1 MKLTEN
7 LDASQVSIWWPER
20 IALFQQNSID
30 VSSVNKIDSAGVA
43 FLVKWAQACQRDNQ
57 RLSIQGASPELVQLI
72 SLYGVSALF
81 DLVSLQ

>member
-1 MKLTEN
+1 MKLTGN
-7 LDASQVSIWWPER
+7 LDASQVSSWWPER
-20 IALFQQNSID
+20 IELFQQNSID

>member
-1 MKLTEN
+1 MTLTGN
-7 LDASQVSIWWPER
+7 LDAAQVSLRWPER
-20 IALFQQNSID
+20 SELFRQNLID
-30 VSSVNKIDSAGVA
+30 VSAVNKIDSAGVA

-57 RLSIQGASPELVQLI
+57 RLAIQGASPELVQLI